1 MSLLRHALAE
11 TINRSRPGLA
21 DAGQKKLRERVIV
34 ALGSL
39 GEQTDSVESVG
50 FTTVAGACGVLRL

>member
-11 TINRSRPGLA
+11 TINRSRLGLA
-21 DAGQKKLRERVIV
+21 DAGKKLRESHC
-34 ALGSL
+34 GTWEL

-50 FTTVAGACGVLRL
+50 FTTVVGLAVS